1 MTDYEIF
8 KYTHTV
14 YSETS
19 DNAPVKKL
27 EFLLKGTDYIID
39 FEHGMNEYNSLIVT
53 GITRRKEK
61 RICDTD
67 FKDYFYLQIG
77 FACFSFNIIISGD
90 YVISYEEM
98 PVPKR

>member
-8 KYTHTV
+8 KYTHVV

-19 DNAPVKKL
+19 DNAPVKRL
-27 EFLLKGTDYIID
+27 EFFLKGTGYIID

-61 RICDTD
+61 RTCDTG

-77 FACFSFNIIISGD
+77 FPPMCFNSIISGD
-90 YVISYEEM
+90 YVINYEEM
-98 PVPKR
+98 PVPER